1 MKAMKKILAMT
12 LAAVMVMG
20 FAACGAEAPAPTEAP
35 TEVQIQAT
43 EAPAT
48 EAPATEAAASG
59 HYPVTI
65 TNYNYAGEEVTY
77 TYEKAPEK
85 VLAVYQGSIE
95 TLIALGLED
104 HVLATYGL
112 DNEVKEEWK
121 EGFAKMNYNEDVFA
135 PDKETVTMLAPD
147 MIFSWGSYFS
157 DKKLGDV
164 DGWNNK
170 GVGTYMNSNTRPG
183 GHPRTLENEF
193 TDILNV
199 GKIFDVEDRAEALVN
214 EMRDAIS
221 DTLKAVE
228 GKEAVRVAVVE
239 PMGGKMTNYAANSL
253 AGDMVVQLGGELV
266 KPEGG
271 EMSKEDLV
279 ALNPDVIFVVYMAY
293 SGESPEE
300 VMANQL
306 SVIKDDPA
314 LASLAATKNA
324 RVYPI
329 MLGDMYASGPRT
341 MDGIHNIAAGMYPD
355 VVQ

>member
-1 MKAMKKILAMT
+1 MMKFKNCAALGLSLT
-12 LAAVMVMG
+12 LALG
-20 FAACGAEAPAPTEAP
+20 LTACGGEEAPAETPAPTEAP
-35 TEVQIQAT
+35 VVS
-43 EAPAT
+43 EAP
-48 EAPATEAAASG
+48 EAAAG

-65 TNYNYAGEEVTY
+65 TNYNYAGEEVSY

-85 VLAVYQGSIE
+85 VMAVYQGSIE

-104 HVLATYGL
+104 HVVASYGL

-121 EGFAKMNYNEDVFA
+121 EGFAKMNYDESVFA
-135 PDKETVTMLAPD
+135 PDKETVTMLNPD

-164 DGWNNK
+164 DGWNSK
-170 GVGTYMNSNTRPG
+170 GVATYMNSNTRPG

-199 GKIFDVEDRAEALVN
+199 GKIFDVEDKAQALVD
-214 EMRDAIS
+214 EMKSAITE
-221 DTLKAVE
+221 TLAAVE
-228 GKEAVRVAVVE
+228 GQETVRVAVVE
-239 PMGGKMTNYAANSL
+239 PMGEKMTNYDAKSL

-271 EMSKEDLV
+271 EMGKEDLV
-279 ALNPDVIFVVYMAY
+279 SLNPDVIFVVYMAY
-293 SGESPEE
+293 SGDDPET
-300 VMANQL
+300 VLNNQM
-306 SVIKDDPA
+306 SVILDDPA
-314 LASLAATKNA
+314 FASLSASQNG

-341 MDGIHNIAAGMYPD
+341 MDGIRNIAAGMYPD
-355 VVQ
+355 TVK